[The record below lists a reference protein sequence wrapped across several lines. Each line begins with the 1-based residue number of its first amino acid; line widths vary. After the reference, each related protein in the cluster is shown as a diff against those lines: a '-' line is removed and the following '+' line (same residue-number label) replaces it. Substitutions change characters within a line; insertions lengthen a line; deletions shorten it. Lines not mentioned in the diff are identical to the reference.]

1 MDEETLKKV
10 VLHSVA
16 TALAKRVFP
25 VPGGPTMRTPCREP
39 TEERSEVID
48 VKGKD
53 CCLHQTAPSTVS
65 LCL

>member
-25 VPGGPTMRTPCREP
+25 VPGGPTISTPSSKKKKNSKKKVVCMYFI
-39 TEERSEVID
+39 TSATQIY
-48 VKGKD
+48 
-53 CCLHQTAPSTVS
+53 LN
-65 LCL
+65 